1 MLSYIKLANIASYD
15 HEGISLSN
23 LKKINFI
30 YGANGCGKTTL
41 SNYLY
46 EPTNLNYSSCELRW
60 DIQPLV
66 SLVYNKKFR
75 DKNFSESNI
84 AGVFTLG
91 QATTEQISKIN
102 EKRKELDE
110 LDADIKAKR
119 QTLDTQKER
128 LKESTDDFT
137 EKCWSLY
144 KKYEFDFKEAVKGS
158 IGKKITFRDKI
169 IEQSKIRNEIALELT
184 TLKEKTA
191 LLLKQK
197 PDYIQDH
204 QLILNLILNQIELSD
219 LWSQVVVG
227 KTDIDIASLISTLN
241 NSDWVNE
248 GRSFVTETDVCPFCQ
263 QHTLTSEFKKNL
275 ELYFDNTFTSKKLE
289 IQSLHDSYLY
299 ETNRIITD
307 LESLYR
313 NESQNTKSKLNCE
326 KLLVEIQNL
335 KLITN
340 NNINLI
346 NKKINK
352 SSQIVT
358 LHTTSACV
366 NEINSIITAAN
377 EEIKSHNAMVSLYDV
392 EVINV
397 KNDVW
402 SFLVKEIKS
411 DISSFESKSQ
421 GLTRGIAELERKIH
435 DAKITSEAIRK
446 DIIELNKNVTSIQP
460 TIDEI
465 NRTLLAF
472 GFNNFKL
479 VESSSLTNHYMIQR
493 ENGDLAHNTLSEGEI
508 TFITFLYF
516 MQLAKGSND
525 TNSISSNRILVIDD
539 PISSLDSNILY
550 VVSSLIKSLIRE
562 TKEGLSPIK
571 QLIILTHNVY
581 FHKEASFVNGRSNGD
596 KDVNFW
602 ILRKIYNVSKI
613 TSYETKNPIESSYE
627 LLWREIKEWQNNS
640 ALSVQ
645 NIMRRIIEN
654 YFKILGKYQDDDLI
668 EKFDKFE
675 DKQIC
680 RSLLCW
686 INDGSHTIP
695 DDLFVQPDDDS
706 IPRYLDIFS
715 KIFFLT
721 DNKGHY
727 NMMMGIA

>member
-1 MLSYIKLANIASYD
+1 MVLMVV
-15 HEGISLSN
+15 E
-23 LKKINFI
+23 
-30 YGANGCGKTTL
+30 KTTL

-46 EPTNLNYSSCELRW
+46 EPTNPNYSSCELRW
-60 DIQPLV
+60 DMQPLV
-66 SLVYNKKFR
+66 SLVYNKKFK
-75 DKNFSESNI
+75 DKNLSESNI

-91 QATTEQISKIN
+91 QATTEQIEKIN
-102 EKRKELDE
+102 SKRKELDE
-110 LDADIKAKR
+110 LNSDIKTKS

-128 LKESTDDFT
+128 LKEFTDDFT

-169 IEQSKIRNEIALELT
+169 AEQSKIKNDISIGLT
-184 TLKEKTA
+184 TLKERTA

-197 PDYIQDH
+197 PDYIQEY
-204 QLILNLILNQIELSD
+204 QLLFNTLLDKIELSD
-219 LWSQVVVG
+219 LWHQVIVG

-248 GRSFVTETDVCPFCQ
+248 GRNYLTDTNICPFCQ
-263 QHTLTSEFKKNL
+263 QPTLTSDFKKNI

-289 IQSLHDSYLY
+289 IQSQHESYLS
-299 ETNRIITD
+299 ETNKIIVN
-307 LESLYR
+307 LEDLYR
-313 NESQNTKSKLNCE
+313 NESQKTNSKLNCE
-326 KLLVEIQNL
+326 KLLVEIQNF
-335 KLITN
+335 KLIVNKNTS
-340 NNINLI
+340 LI
-346 NKKINK
+346 SNKTNK

-358 LHTTSACV
+358 LLTTSACI

-377 EEIKSHNAMVSLYDV
+377 EEIRSHNTIVSLYDV
-392 EVINV
+392 EVVNV

-402 SFLVKEIKS
+402 AFLVKEIKN
-411 DISSFESKSQ
+411 DLSSFESKCQ
-421 GLTRGIAELERKIH
+421 GLSRGIAELERKIH
-435 DAKITSEAIRK
+435 DAKISSETIRK
-446 DIIELNKNVTSIQP
+446 EIIELNKNITSIQP

-472 GFNNFKL
+472 GFNNFRL
-479 VESSSLTNHYMIQR
+479 VESSSLPNHYIIQR
-493 ENGDLAHNTLSEGEI
+493 ENGELAHNTLSEGEI

-525 TNSISSNRILVIDD
+525 TSSISSNRILVIDD

-562 TKEGLSPIK
+562 TKEGFSPIK

-602 ILRKIYNVSKI
+602 ILRKFYNISKI
-613 TSYETKNPIESSYE
+613 KSYETKNPIESSYE

-640 ALSVQ
+640 ALSIQ

-654 YFKILGKYQDDDLI
+654 YFKI
-668 EKFDKFE
+668 
-675 DKQIC
+675 
-680 RSLLCW
+680 
-686 INDGSHTIP
+686 
-695 DDLFVQPDDDS
+695 
-706 IPRYLDIFS
+706 
-715 KIFFLT
+715 
-721 DNKGHY
+721 
-727 NMMMGIA
+727 